1 MTKKEDIMAIGH
13 IKTLVR
19 DRGFGFIQKE
29 GSSEDVF
36 FHTSSVSQG
45 SFDDLKE
52 GQAVE
57 FDEGQDPR
65 GSRRTR
71 AENVRVTG

>member
-1 MTKKEDIMAIGH
+1 MAIGQ

-29 GSSEDVF
+29 GSSEDIF
-36 FHTSSVSQG
+36 FHTSAVAG
-45 SFDDLKE
+45 GGFDALKE
-52 GQAVE
+52 GQKVE

-65 GSRRTR
+65 GSNRVR
-71 AENVRVTG
+71 AENVRVTS

>member
-1 MTKKEDIMAIGH
+1 MAVGQ

-29 GSSEDVF
+29 GSSEDIF
-36 FHTSSVSQG
+36 FHTSAVAQG
-45 SFDDLKE
+45 AFDDLKE
-52 GQAVE
+52 GQTVE

-65 GSRRTR
+65 GSKRMR
-71 AENVRVTG
+71 AENVRVTR